1 MIDLPGD
8 ASQNN
13 FKVGDICMTSKSRY
27 HTISGQE
34 VRVDGFTGDKV
45 QVTLRTGP
53 KKGKPHQFK
62 WKDLELKERQ
72 GRWGR

>member
-13 FKVGDICMTSKSRY
+13 FKVGDICTTSKSRY
-27 HTISGQE
+27 HTISKQE

-45 QVTLRTGP
+45 QVTIRTGP
-53 KKGKPHQFK
+53 KKSKTHQFK
-62 WKDLELKERQ
+62 KENLELKERAR
-72 GRWGR
+72 GH